1 MKYIAVILAA
11 ISLIMVL
18 AGNGMFSG
26 NIMND
31 LRAYF
36 VCGFSSITLVLS
48 LILFQVSKSK

>member
-11 ISLIMVL
+11 ISILMVL

-48 LILFQVSKSK
+48 LILFQVSKDK

>member
-11 ISLIMVL
+11 ISLLMVL

-26 NIMND
+26 HIMND

-48 LILFQVSKSK
+48 LILFQVSKDK

>member
-1 MKYIAVILAA
+1 MKYIAIILAA
-11 ISLIMVL
+11 ISLLMIL
-18 AGNGMFSG
+18 GGNGMFSG

-48 LILFQVSKSK
+48 LILFEVSKGK